1 MQRAAFCTKRGNK
14 LTSPKHKLH
23 IFQVKTSTVQ
33 DKDLLGNRCH
43 FRHLQHFCSSRAA
56 ILLTFLEDNAQNSPS
71 YFSSNIFEILLS
83 YSPIL
88 KTMASDQTREANK
101 NMWVICRKRGQHSLV
116 YCAES
121 QIELK
126 TGVNR
131 SQQISIS
138 LQCRPQLLL
147 VRFQNLAQSIFK
159 NENSALKINVSHF
172 GKLLWQQ
179 WQSPCIC
186 YCLGRKCH
194 ALHFRRSFLKILPIQ

>member
-1 MQRAAFCTKRGNK
+1 MSKDNSQSISDIHARKKSFVKYRLTLELWHTFAVCTFWKHPVLLLLHTPLNTFCSGYWICLWKSEKRNHQMQRAAFCTKRGNK

-101 NMWVICRKRGQHSLV
+101 NMWVICRKRG
-116 YCAES
+116 
-121 QIELK
+121 
-126 TGVNR
+126 
-131 SQQISIS
+131 
-138 LQCRPQLLL
+138 
-147 VRFQNLAQSIFK
+147 
-159 NENSALKINVSHF
+159 
-172 GKLLWQQ
+172 
-179 WQSPCIC
+179 
-186 YCLGRKCH
+186 
-194 ALHFRRSFLKILPIQ
+194 